1 MEISDKVKHSFDGLH
16 VVAQAKDFANTIKSN
31 TSTEFIEAIDKY
43 MQEHPETKDE
53 MLRVILMRVL
63 QYYQS
68 DFSIY
73 FYNKLKETNI
83 MGTPKELGTLTVLID
98 RLLYGTLLSADKKE
112 EEAKK

>member
-16 VVAQAKDFANTIKSN
+16 VIAQAKDFADVIKSN
-31 TSTEFIEAIDKY
+31 TSTEFIEAMDKY
-43 MQEHPETKDE
+43 MKEHIEAKDE

-68 DFSIY
+68 GFSIY

-98 RLLYGTLLSADKKE
+98 RLLYGTLLSADK
-112 EEAKK
+112 EEAVKK